1 MWITA
6 APYSQHAVIISRLYY
21 FESSMISQSRI
32 SLPSIVRRIKGALPV
47 PALLPGGSRIDMQ
60 KTEFFVVD
68 DL

>member
-6 APYSQHAVIISRLYY
+6 ALITTCSYYFAVILFREFYDFAVADIAAVYC
-21 FESSMISQSRI
+21 QTDQ
-32 SLPSIVRRIKGALPV
+32 GALPV